1 MPSRISDEDS
11 KDYINNKFLEY
22 KREGILKTTE
32 FSFTHFSQA
41 EVEKAI
47 GALDISSSCGN
58 TLIPV
63 AVVKHSGSLLAPVL
77 RGIFNECLDSGMIP
91 SDLKSAISFPLF
103 KKGDTLLCD
112 NYRGISVLSPFAKVF
127 ERLISDQI
135 TNHFLENNLF
145 SSAQHGFRA
154 NHSCETALQSILD
167 LWKKAI
173 SNKHHILA
181 LFIDFKKAF
190 DLLVAPFL
198 NLKLFH
204 YGFDNK
210 ALNLMSNYFSDRTM
224 RTKIGST
231 LSQKACLNLGVPQ
244 GSILG
249 PLLFIIFINDL
260 GFDLQLWIILFAD
273 DTTLSDSGESLEK
286 LIENFKSKFARVY
299 EWITFNKLFINWGK
313 TKFMIIS
320 NHSNKPTSIGLT
332 LSDASVVVDVVTEFK
347 LLGCTLDNKLQ
358 FSTYV
363 DLLKK
368 TILQKLF
375 AIKKLFFLSR
385 SIKLHFFKTFLL
397 PHFDYCSSL
406 FVYFNKT
413 SLEKLKKVYNSCIYN
428 LLGVDLSGKTLDEQ
442 LMILE
447 PFNLL
452 PFFYRL
458 FFRTSLFYHKIL
470 NSKILSQIN
479 DDLKKCDSHDLR
491 MKTKNLFIVPVCKS
505 ACGSKRLS
513 LFLPKFCNSVI
524 REAYNLNVADF
535 KCFLLGNLPILF
547 KKFNS
552 SFLNLTIL

>member
-1 MPSRISDEDS
+1 
-11 KDYINNKFLEY
+11 
-22 KREGILKTTE
+22 
-32 FSFTHFSQA
+32 
-41 EVEKAI
+41 
-47 GALDISSSCGN
+47 
-58 TLIPV
+58 
-63 AVVKHSGSLLAPVL
+63 
-77 RGIFNECLDSGMIP
+77 
-91 SDLKSAISFPLF
+91 
-103 KKGDTLLCD
+103 
-112 NYRGISVLSPFAKVF
+112 
-127 ERLISDQI
+127 
-135 TNHFLENNLF
+135 
-145 SSAQHGFRA
+145 
-154 NHSCETALQSILD
+154 
-167 LWKKAI
+167 
-173 SNKHHILA
+173 
-181 LFIDFKKAF
+181 
-190 DLLVAPFL
+190 
-198 NLKLFH
+198 
-204 YGFDNK
+204 
-210 ALNLMSNYFSDRTM
+210 
-224 RTKIGST
+224 
-231 LSQKACLNLGVPQ
+231 
-244 GSILG
+244 
-249 PLLFIIFINDL
+249 
-260 GFDLQLWIILFAD
+260 
-273 DTTLSDSGESLEK
+273 
-286 LIENFKSKFARVY
+286 
-299 EWITFNKLFINWGK
+299 
-313 TKFMIIS
+313 MIIS